1 MKLNIE
7 TTDAAATLK
16 VLRRVFTNEEVD
28 IVDEYNYTNTA
39 DYEIKPPGV
48 DEHSEFVYSAESVIE
63 LAAVIPPHKI
73 RIY

>member
-16 VLRRVFTNEEVD
+16 VLQQVFTNEEVSVGTVYD
-28 IVDEYNYTNTA
+28 HTA
-39 DYEIKPPGV
+39 DFVVKRGADCRTEV
-48 DEHSEFVYSAESVIE
+48 VYSAESIIE
-63 LAAVIPPHKI
+63 LAAVIPAYKI

>member
-16 VLRRVFTNEEVD
+16 VLQQVFTNEEVSVGTVYD
-28 IVDEYNYTNTA
+28 NTA
-39 DYEIKPPGV
+39 DFVVKRGADWRTEV
-48 DEHSEFVYSAESVIE
+48 VYSAESIIE
-63 LAAVIPPHKI
+63 LAAVIQPYKI

>member
-16 VLRRVFTNEEVD
+16 VLQQVFINEDVS
-28 IVDEYNYTNTA
+28 VGTEYDNTA
-39 DYEIKPPGV
+39 DFVIKPQGAGDN
-48 DEHSEFVYSAESVIE
+48 DEYVYPAESIIE
-63 LAAVIPPHKI
+63 LAAVIPPYKI